1 MHFVLSMEFSDPLLP
16 KFCLLKRFL
25 VTQMVPSRITDV
37 GCIRWVFCSCP
48 EEIYMD
54 YLQAGGLLKGYI
66 ENAMYCSLSKAQSF
80 EDWNTDGLHGKREQ

>member
-1 MHFVLSMEFSDPLLP
+1 
-16 KFCLLKRFL
+16 
-25 VTQMVPSRITDV
+25 
-37 GCIRWVFCSCP
+37 
-48 EEIYMD
+48 MD